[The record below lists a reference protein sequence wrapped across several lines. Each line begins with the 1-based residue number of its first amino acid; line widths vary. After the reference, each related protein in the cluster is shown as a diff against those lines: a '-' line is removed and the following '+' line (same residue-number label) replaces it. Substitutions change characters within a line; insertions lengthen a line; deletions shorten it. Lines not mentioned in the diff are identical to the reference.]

1 MRRDVCKA
9 GWIRHYSATTMI
21 HRREPENIR
30 AMLGKGDV
38 LSAQGDLAG
47 ALVAYGSI
55 LARDPDNIAALL
67 GKGEAFLRIGS
78 PEQAM
83 PFYERV
89 LEIDPKNVQGLL
101 GAAKAR
107 LALKRLR
114 YCPEIL

>member
-1 MRRDVCKA
+1 
-9 GWIRHYSATTMI
+9 
-21 HRREPENIR
+21 
-30 AMLGKGDV
+30 MLGKGDV

-47 ALVAYGSI
+47 ALVAYGGI

-101 GAAKAR
+101 GARKSSTCVE
-107 LALKRLR
+107 RLR
-114 YCPEIL
+114 NCPEIL